1 MAVSS
6 DGQLALA
13 RRQPQRVADGAPDQ
27 LGILAG
33 VQRLVNGPVGQTRQ
47 NLVASPRVGICRTEV
62 VFHPPPE
69 FGQPHAART
78 YDEVAGGSYAGW

>member
-1 MAVSS
+1 MALSS
-6 DGQLALA
+6 DGRLALG
-13 RRQPQRVADGAPDQ
+13 RREPQRVADSAPDQ
-27 LGILAG
+27 LGIVAG
-33 VQRLVNGPVGQTRQ
+33 VERLVNGAVGQTRK

-78 YDEVAGGSYAGW
+78 YEVAGGSYTGW